1 MDYPKMLT
9 IRQIYEATR
18 LDDVERKVA
27 REIERVGLPGDL
39 PDGAEIAV
47 GVGSRWINNLIP
59 IVRKTLAVLKEAG
72 LKPFIVPAMGSH
84 GGATA
89 PGQRD
94 LLKGLGIS
102 EETISAPVISSME
115 VVELGEMAKGWPVYL
130 DKKAFSARGIVVI
143 NRVKP
148 HTAFK
153 GEIES
158 GLMKMLTVGLGKH
171 KGAEIMHRYG
181 LNDAIPRAGRM
192 IIEKAP
198 VLLGIAILENSLD
211 ETMEVMAALPEQFE
225 EIDRTL
231 LARSKELIPK
241 IPFDRIDILIIEQMG
256 KDISGTGM
264 DTNVIGMWRRLGQG
278 EPRPDIGCLI
288 VLDLTSASE
297 GNAHGMGLADLTTK
311 RLAEKIDYSKTYA
324 NALTAGYWGGAR
336 LPIVLESDREAIN
349 AALRRFDQ
357 KTVTIVRI
365 KNTLDLEKLAIS
377 ESLLAK
383 IDEKRIEVIGK
394 PQRLSLDSL
403 GNLI

>member
-1 MDYPKMLT
+1 MDYPKMLRV
-9 IRQIYEATR
+9 RQIFERTR
-18 LDDVERKVA
+18 LKDVEGQVG

-39 PDGAEIAV
+39 GDGAEIAV
-47 GVGSRWINNLIP
+47 AVGSRWISNLVP
-59 IVRKTLAVLKEAG
+59 IVRKTVAALKEAG

-89 PGQRD
+89 PGQRN

-102 EETISAPVISSME
+102 EETIGVSVISSME
-115 VVELGEMAKGWPVYL
+115 VVDLGEIAKGWPVYL

-171 KGAEIMHRYG
+171 RGAEIMHRFG
-181 LNDAIPRAGRM
+181 LNDAVPRAAR
-192 IIEKAP
+192 IIIDKAP
-198 VLLGIAILENSLD
+198 VLLGVAILENSLD
-211 ETMEVMAALPEQFE
+211 ETMEIRAALPHEFE

-241 IPFDRIDILIIEQMG
+241 IPFDRIDILIVEQMG

-278 EPRPDIGCLI
+278 EQKPDIGCLI
-288 VLDLTSASE
+288 VLDLTAVSE

-311 RLAEKIDYSKTYA
+311 RFAEKIDYSKTYA
-324 NALTAGYWGGAR
+324 NALTAGYWAGAR
-336 LPIVLESDREAIN
+336 LPIVLETDKEAID
-349 AALRRFDQ
+349 AALRRFDP
-357 KTVTIVRI
+357 KEVTVVRI
-365 KNTLDLEKLAIS
+365 KNTLELEELAVS
-377 ESLLAK
+377 ESLAAK
-383 IDEKRIEVIGK
+383 TLEKGIEVIGK
-394 PQRLSLDSL
+394 PQRLSFDSL
-403 GNLI
+403 GNLT